1 MVHLKLIV
9 LLILLFSITNCE
21 KDKFDIDNPDVAVFV
36 KQLKNGTYDCYEKGE
51 TGENLWLLMPKFT
64 QSHIQSLIDFSKD
77 TSHITNFPINPI
89 SSRRPYPEGREYFI
103 LGECLLWTV
112 EGIRNGYG
120 YGSLDPFLIDT
131 ALTESERFKGLKCIE
146 ILIVRDIYKDWWN
159 NFKDNDWKDINPLG
173 ETSYRWF

>member
-1 MVHLKLIV
+1 MKKLSFIIILA
-9 LLILLFSITNCE
+9 LLCIGCK
-21 KDKFDIDNPDVAVFV
+21 KDKFDIDNPDVEIFV
-36 KQLKNGTYDCYEKGE
+36 KQLKNGTYDYYEKGE

-64 QSHIQSLIDFSKD
+64 RSHIQSLIDFSKD

-89 SSRRPYPEGREYFI
+89 SSRTPFPEGREYFI
-103 LGECLLWTV
+103 LSECLLWTV

-159 NFKDNDWKDINPLG
+159 KFKDNDWKDINPLG

>member
-1 MVHLKLIV
+1 MRRLSFITI
-9 LLILLFSITNCE
+9 LILLCIGCE
-21 KDKFDIDNPDVAVFV
+21 KDKFNIDNPDVEIFV

-64 QSHIQSLIDFSKD
+64 RRHIQSLIDFAKD
-77 TSHITNFPINPI
+77 TTHITDFPINPI
-89 SSRRPYPEGREYFI
+89 SSRRPFPEGRDYFI

-131 ALTESERFKGLKCIE
+131 SKAESERLKGLKCIE

-159 NFKDNDWKDINPLG
+159 NYKDNDWKGKNPLG

>member
-1 MVHLKLIV
+1 MRKLSFIII
-9 LLILLFSITNCE
+9 LILLCIGCKKE
-21 KDKFDIDNPDVAVFV
+21 KFDIDKPNVEIFV
-36 KQLKNGTYDCYEKGE
+36 NQLKNGTYDYYEKGE
-51 TGENLWLLMPKFT
+51 NGENLWLLMPKFT
-64 QSHIQSLIDFSKD
+64 QSHIQTLIDFSKD
-77 TSHITNFPINPI
+77 TTHITNFPINPI

-103 LGECLLWTV
+103 IGECLLWTV

-131 ALTESERFKGLKCIE
+131 SKAESERLKGLKCIE

-173 ETSYRWF
+173 ETSYKWF

>member
-1 MVHLKLIV
+1 MRRLSFIAILV
-9 LLILLFSITNCE
+9 LLCFGCE
-21 KDKFDIDNPDVAVFV
+21 KDKFDIDNPDVEIFV
-36 KQLKNGTYDCYEKGE
+36 RQLKNGTYDCYEKGE

-64 QSHIQSLIDFSKD
+64 RSHIQSLIEFSKD
-77 TSHITNFPINPI
+77 TTHITDFPINPI

-131 ALTESERFKGLKCIE
+131 VLAESERDKGLNGDE
-146 ILIVRDIYKDWWN
+146 ILIVRDIYKNWWD
-159 NFKDNDWKDINPLG
+159 NFKDSDWKNKNPLQG
-173 ETSYRWF
+173 TSYIWF